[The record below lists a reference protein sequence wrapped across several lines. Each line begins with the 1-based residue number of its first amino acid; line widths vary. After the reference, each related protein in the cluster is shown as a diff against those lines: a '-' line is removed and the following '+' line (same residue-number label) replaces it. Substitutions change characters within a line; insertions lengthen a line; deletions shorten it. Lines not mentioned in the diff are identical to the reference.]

1 MTSRFD
7 PSRFDAWVRA
17 TLTPRHEVTA
27 RPGEIRSIIAGLRP
41 AHRRR
46 HRLAVTA
53 GTAVVVIAVV
63 LLMNPGKTG
72 SDGGLWEVTRTF
84 PDGRLGIQLPM
95 TGEVTTVKSLD
106 EVEKWNQ
113 IQERA
118 VLGEQEIVEYGFLRY
133 KKKTSWSVWFRQIEA
148 GDEIHNRE
156 PVYKPESNL
165 SVKSIRKILPYI
177 AQLEEGMLAGTA
189 IPCPPERHVIDGVPV
204 DFAVWA
210 IDVPGIGRIE
220 SGTGLPPSR

>member
-46 HRLAVTA
+46 HRLALTA

-63 LLMNPGKTG
+63 LLMSPEKTG
-72 SDGGLWEVTRTF
+72 SDAGRFEVTGVL
-84 PDGRLGIQLPM
+84 PDGRLKIQLPM
-95 TGEVTTVKSLD
+95 TGEGTIVTSLD
-106 EVEKWNQ
+106 DVEKWNQ

-133 KKKTSWSVWFRQIEA
+133 KKKTNWSVWYRQKET
-148 GDEIHNRE
+148 GNEIHCRE

-165 SVKSIRKILPYI
+165 SVKSIRKIKPYI

-189 IPCPPERHVIDGVPV
+189 IPCPPERHEIDGVPV
-204 DFAVWA
+204 VFAVWA

-220 SGTGLPPSR
+220 MGQGIPPAR